1 MSIEHPTQVA
11 AFETSISE
19 GKVMIYL
26 SPTMKGVLEL
36 AVLVISYVEIPPF
49 IRAEGVGVI

>member
-1 MSIEHPTQVA
+1 MSIEHSAQVA
-11 AFETSISE
+11 AFEISISE

-26 SPTMKGVLEL
+26 SPAMKGVFEL